1 MKRIIIGLLISLL
14 AIPSV
19 GQVINPVEW
28 DYKVQKE
35 GGNAVLIFK
44 AEIDEDWHLYSQNF
58 PEGGPIRT
66 SFNFNDSPHF
76 TLAGE
81 TSERPEPES
90 EFDETFGVQVKY
102 FSGEATFKQ
111 KIKLQTQ
118 QSFEV
123 TGNIEYQV
131 CQEEKCVYFNPDFTF
146 NVPASDQASQQEEE
160 QPAQVTAEGES
171 GSEEVAEASSD
182 TAQTSG
188 AGLSDEIVNAD
199 DESEGTEGT
208 SEAGGTESQVSS
220 SQDLAKDKS
229 LLGFFLLS
237 VVFGLA
243 GILTPCVFPMIPMTV
258 SFFMQESPNRFNG
271 VIKALIFGL
280 SVILLYT
287 SVGIIVSLT
296 SAGAD
301 FTTVLGTHWV
311 PNMIFFVLFLT
322 FAASFFGLF
331 EIVLPS
337 GLANKADKQVDK
349 GGFLASFFMALTL
362 VIVSFSCTG
371 PIVGALLVKA
381 VGGSVIEPTIGMFG
395 FALGFGLPF
404 TLLAI
409 FPGWLKN
416 LPKSGGWMNA
426 VKVVLA
432 FIILAFAFKFLSNV
446 DQNYHLGIL
455 SRDLY
460 LSIWI
465 AIFGLLGL
473 YLLGKIKLP
482 NDSDLK
488 NISVFR
494 LLLAIASFSFAIY
507 LVPGLFGANLSSIS
521 GLLPPP
527 SAQKFDI
534 TSVSAAPA
542 SGGDASETMCEDPKY
557 ADFLH
562 LPYNVKGYFKYEQG
576 MECAKELNKPALVY
590 FTGHSCSNCKKMQ
603 AEVWSDP
610 AVQKRLNEEYVLI
623 ALYIDD
629 RKKLPESDWMESDYD
644 GEVKKTLGSK
654 NRALEIDR
662 FGVNT
667 QPYYRVMTP
676 EGNALGESF
685 GYTTNAQEF
694 IDWLD
699 KGVKNFNESN

>member
-1 MKRIIIGLLISLL
+1 MKRILFVLLISMFAL
-14 AIPSV
+14 PSL
-19 GQVINPVEW
+19 GQVVNPVEW
-28 DYKVQKE
+28 EYKVQKE
-35 GGNAVLIFK
+35 EDNTALLIFK
-44 AEIDEDWHLYSQNF
+44 ADIEQDWHLYSQNF

-66 SFNFNDSPHF
+66 SFNFDESPHF
-76 TLAGE
+76 KLMGE
-81 TSERPEPES
+81 TGESPEPVS
-90 EFDETFGVQVKY
+90 EFDESFGVQVKY

-111 KIKLQTQ
+111 KIKLQSQ
-118 QSFEV
+118 QPFDV

-146 NVPASDQASQQEEE
+146 NVPGSEQASQQREE
-160 QPAQVTAEGES
+160 QPVQETAGTET
-171 GSEEVAEASSD
+171 GSEQAEAESSG
-182 TAQTSG
+182 TAQKDM
-188 AGLSDEIVNAD
+188 AVPSDEAEKAD
-199 DESEGTEGT
+199 RDSPKLNEETPSQPAESVG
-208 SEAGGTESQVSS
+208 S
-220 SQDLAKDKS
+220 SQDLAKNKS

-258 SFFMQESPNRFNG
+258 SFFMQESKSRFNG
-271 VIKALIFGL
+271 VIKALIFGI
-280 SVILLYT
+280 SIIILYT

-301 FTTVLGTHWV
+301 FTSVLGTHWI
-311 PNMIFFVLFLT
+311 PNLIFFLLFLT

-381 VGGSVIEPTIGMFG
+381 VGGSVVEPTIGMFG

-404 TLLAI
+404 TVLAI

-432 FIILAFAFKFLSNV
+432 FIILAFAFKFLANI

-460 LSIWI
+460 ISIWI
-465 AIFGLLGL
+465 AIFGLLGF

-482 NDSDLK
+482 NDNNLK

-521 GLLPPP
+521 GLLPPR

-534 TSVSAAPA
+534 TSVTTAPG
-542 SGGDASETMCEDPKY
+542 SSGDASNTMCEDPKY
-557 ADFLH
+557 ADFLN

-576 MECAKELNKPALVY
+576 MECAEDLNKPVLVY

-603 AEVWSDP
+603 AEVWSEP
-610 AVQKRLNEEYVLI
+610 AVQRRLNQDYVLI

-629 RKKLPESDWMESDYD
+629 REKLPESEWMESDYD
-644 GEVKKTLGSK
+644 GKVKKTLGKK
-654 NRALEIDR
+654 NMAIEIDR

-667 QPYYRVMTP
+667 QPYYRILTP
-676 EGNALGESF
+676 EGKPVGDSF
-685 GYTTNAQEF
+685 GYTTKPQEF

-699 KGVKNFNESN
+699 QGMMKFNGNQ

>member
-1 MKRIIIGLLISLL
+1 MKRILFGVLISLI
-14 AIPSV
+14 AIPSL
-19 GQVINPVEW
+19 GQVVNPVEW
-28 DYKVQKE
+28 DYQVQRE
-35 GGNAVLIFK
+35 GDNTVFLIFK
-44 AEIDEDWHLYSQNF
+44 ADIDPEWHLYSQNF

-66 SFNFNDSPHF
+66 SFNFDESPHF
-76 TLAGE
+76 TLMGE
-81 TSERPEPES
+81 TSEHPEPEE

-102 FSGEATFKQ
+102 FSGQATFKQ
-111 KIKLQTQ
+111 KIKLQSR
-118 QSFEV
+118 QSFDI

-146 NVPASDQASQQEEE
+146 DVPASEQASQQKEE
-160 QPAQVTAEGES
+160 QFVQES
-171 GSEEVAEASSD
+171 AEVANSSEQAEAETID
-182 TAQTSG
+182 DGQAEE
-188 AGLSDEIVNAD
+188 AGLSDDIVKTDGEDQEANSQTVAKS
-199 DESEGTEGT
+199 SEDQ
-208 SEAGGTESQVSS
+208 AGPRDIS
-220 SQDLAKDKS
+220 KNRS

-258 SFFMQESPNRFNG
+258 SFFMQESKSRFNG
-271 VIKALIFGL
+271 VIKAMIFGL
-280 SVILLYT
+280 SVIILYT

-301 FTTVLGTHWV
+301 FTSLLGTHWI
-311 PNMIFFVLFLT
+311 PNLIFFLLFLT

-349 GGFLASFFMALTL
+349 GGFVASFFMALTL

-381 VGGSVIEPTIGMFG
+381 VGGSVVEPTVGMFG

-432 FIILAFAFKFLSNV
+432 FIILAFAFKFLSNI

-465 AIFGLLGL
+465 AIFTLLGF

-482 NDSDLK
+482 NDSTLK

-507 LVPGLFGANLSSIS
+507 LVPGLFGANLSSVS

-534 TSVSAAPA
+534 TSVSGYSS
-542 SGGDASETMCEDPKY
+542 SGGSSGETMCESPEY
-557 ADFLH
+557 ADFLS

-576 MECAKELNKPALVY
+576 MDCAEELNKPVLIY

-610 AVQKRLNEEYVLI
+610 AVQRRLNQDFVLI
-623 ALYIDD
+623 SLYIDD
-629 RKKLPESDWMESDYD
+629 RKKLPESDWMEAEYD
-644 GEVKKTLGSK
+644 GKVKQTLGKK
-654 NRALEIDR
+654 NMAIEIDR

-667 QPYYRVMTP
+667 QPYYRVLTP
-676 EGNALGESF
+676 DGQPVGESF
-685 GYTTNAQEF
+685 GYTTKPKEF

-699 KGVKNFNESN
+699 QGKQLFEND

>member
-1 MKRIIIGLLISLL
+1 MKRIILLVLITSISLT
-14 AIPSV
+14 SYS
-19 GQVINPVEW
+19 QVVNPVQW
-28 DYKVQKE
+28 DFSVEKE
-35 GGNAVLIFK
+35 NNKTAYLIFK
-44 AEIDEDWHLYSQNF
+44 ADIDSGWHLYSQNF

-66 SFNFNDSPHF
+66 SFNFDKSDQF
-76 TLAGE
+76 ELEGE
-81 TSERPEPES
+81 TTEEPEPEE
-90 EFDETFGVQVKY
+90 EFDETFGIKVRH
-102 FSGEATFKQ
+102 FSGQATFKQ
-111 KIKLQTQ
+111 KINLQTDQ
-118 QSFEV
+118 AFDIS
-123 TGNIEYQV
+123 GNIEYQV

-146 NVPASDQASQQEEE
+146 QVPGAEKASGIEEE
-160 QPAQVTAEGES
+160 TEDKDAADVATNNKKEQEDFVTAEQQEPDKTESTEKEKEGAS
-171 GSEEVAEASSD
+171 GS
-182 TAQTSG
+182 
-188 AGLSDEIVNAD
+188 
-199 DESEGTEGT
+199 SET
-208 SEAGGTESQVSS
+208 QVGK
-220 SQDLAKDKS
+220 QDLTSNKS

-237 VVFGLA
+237 IVFGLA

-258 SFFMQESPNRFNG
+258 SFFMQESKSRFNG

-280 SVILLYT
+280 SVIILYT

-301 FTTVLGTHWV
+301 FTTVLGTHWI
-311 PNMIFFVLFLT
+311 PNLIFFLLFLT

-337 GLANKADKQVDK
+337 GLANKADRQVDK
-349 GGFLASFFMALTL
+349 GGFVASFFMALTL

-381 VGGSVIEPTIGMFG
+381 VGGSVIEPTVGMFG

-416 LPKSGGWMNA
+416 LPQSGGWMNS

-432 FIILAFAFKFLSNV
+432 FIILAFAFKFLSNI

-465 AIFGLLGL
+465 AIFALLGF

-482 NDSDLK
+482 HDSNLK
-488 NISVFR
+488 HISVFR
-494 LLLAIASFSFAIY
+494 LILAIASFSFAIY

-521 GLLPPP
+521 GLLPPA

-534 TSVSAAPA
+534 TAVSSGSAAQV
-542 SGGDASETMCEDPKY
+542 SDAGETMCEDPKY
-557 ADFLH
+557 ADILN
-562 LPYNVKGYFKYEQG
+562 LPYNIKGYFEYEQG
-576 MECAKELNKPALVY
+576 LDCAKELNKPALVY

-610 AVQKRLNEEYVLI
+610 AVQKRLNQDYVLV

-629 RKKLPESDWMESDYD
+629 RKKLPEAEWIKSDYD
-644 GEVKKTLGSK
+644 GKVKKTLGKK
-654 NRALEIDR
+654 NMAIEIDR

-667 QPYYRVMTP
+667 QPYYRVLTP
-676 EGNALGESF
+676 DGETVGEYM
-685 GYTTNAQEF
+685 GYTTRAQEF

-699 KGVKNFNESN
+699 KGVSQFKARQESN

>member
-1 MKRIIIGLLISLL
+1 MKRIIFGLLIILYT
-14 AIPSV
+14 IPSM
-19 GQVINPVEW
+19 GQMVNPVDWSYE
-28 DYKVQKE
+28 VQK
-35 GGNAVLIFK
+35 GDGNTALLVFK
-44 AEIDEDWHLYSQNF
+44 ADIDPDWHLYSQNF

-66 SFNFNDSPHF
+66 SFNFNESSDYK
-76 TLAGE
+76 LVGE
-81 TSERPEPES
+81 TSESPEPVS

-102 FSGEATFKQ
+102 FSDQATFKQ
-111 KIKLQTQ
+111 EIEIQSQ
-118 QSFEV
+118 QSFDI

-146 NVPASDQASQQEEE
+146 NVSGSAQASSQTDTQAEPKTAESEAGSEQAAGASPDTTSMANEIISGNEDQASNDAEE
-160 QPAQVTAEGES
+160 T
-171 GSEEVAEASSD
+171 GSSA
-182 TAQTSG
+182 
-188 AGLSDEIVNAD
+188 
-199 DESEGTEGT
+199 T
-208 SEAGGTESQVSS
+208 SETTESQVSS
-220 SQDLAKDKS
+220 ES
-229 LLGFFLLS
+229 LSDDQSLVGFFLLS
-237 VVFGLA
+237 LVFGLA

-258 SFFMQESPNRFNG
+258 SFFMQESKTRLKS

-280 SVILLYT
+280 SVIVLYT

-296 SAGAD
+296 SAGAG
-301 FTTVLGTHWV
+301 FTTVLGTHWL
-311 PNMIFFVLFLT
+311 PNLIFFLLFLT

-381 VGGSVIEPTIGMFG
+381 VGGSVIEPTVGMFG

-404 TLLAI
+404 TVLAI

-416 LPKSGGWMNA
+416 LPKSGGWMNS

-432 FIILAFAFKFLSNV
+432 FIILAFAFKFLSNI

-465 AIFGLLGL
+465 AIFALMGF

-482 NDSDLK
+482 NDSNLK
-488 NISVFR
+488 SISVPR
-494 LLLAIASFSFAIY
+494 LLLAIAAFSFSIY

-534 TSVSAAPA
+534 TSVSTSA
-542 SGGDASETMCEDPKY
+542 GNTVDASATMCEDPKY

-562 LPYNVKGYFKYEQG
+562 LPHNVQGYFKYEQG
-576 MECAKELNKPALVY
+576 LECAKELNKPVLIY

-610 AVQKRLNEEYVLI
+610 AVQKRLNQEYVLI

-629 RKKLPESDWMESDYD
+629 RKKLPESDWIKSDFD
-644 GEVKKTLGSK
+644 GKVKKTLGAK
-654 NRALEIDR
+654 NRAIEIDK
-662 FGVNT
+662 FGINT
-667 QPYYRVMTP
+667 QPYYRVLTP
-676 EGNALGESF
+676 DGDPVGESF
-685 GYTTNAQEF
+685 GYTTKPQEF
-694 IDWLD
+694 ITWLD
-699 KGVKNFNESN
+699 QGLENYNSDN